1 MPTYLDVF
9 VSPVRDNGFAQTLI
23 IALLVCIVFDI
34 ISGFGAAAA
43 NNGIDSSKMRKGIWH
58 KLAEVMFVFVADII
72 DGLLLGGLQIQ
83 IQPVLVGTL
92 LFLVFMELLS
102 IVENLVKA
110 NPDLARVPL
119 VNKLAQAVAELGDGD
134 GEAGDGK

>member
-43 NNGIDSSKMRKGIWH
+43 NNSIDSSKMRKGIWH
-58 KLAEVMFVFVADII
+58 KLAEIMFVFVADII

-102 IVENLVKA
+102 IVENLIKA

-119 VNKLAQAVAELGDGD
+119 VNKLAQAVAELGEGED
-134 GEAGDGK
+134 GEK

>member
-43 NNGIDSSKMRKGIWH
+43 NNAIDSSKMRKGIWH
-58 KLAEVMFVFVADII
+58 KLAEIMFVFVADII

-102 IVENLVKA
+102 IVENLIKA

-119 VNKLAQAVAELGDGD
+119 VNKLAQAVAELGE
-134 GEAGDGK
+134 GEGGES

>member
-43 NNGIDSSKMRKGIWH
+43 NNNIDSSKMRKGIWH
-58 KLAEVMFVFVADII
+58 KLAEIMFVFVADII

-102 IVENLVKA
+102 IVENLIKA

-119 VNKLAQAVAELGDGD
+119 VNKLAQAVAELGEGED
-134 GEAGDGK
+134 GEQ